1 MTAALLRSKR
11 PIVLITFIAFTIF
24 AGGTFM
30 LHMAPPA
37 AKDKI
42 ADGLLADFL
51 VTFPVLYY
59 FIIVRRLKTSA
70 RSILLMVTVG
80 CAIAYLVLPQHQR
93 GYILQIR
100 KLTSLVELTFIIYA
114 VTKFN
119 KIRIAYKIHQLHF
132 TDPVYNLRS
141 AMADVMGESFLVK
154 VIASELAVLRYGLL
168 FWKRE
173 KSLSPEYTSFSTH
186 KESGYVAIWCILLV
200 AVTVEVIAFHLL
212 LMRWSN
218 TAATIVTILSLY
230 GVIFMIAD
238 LSALIKRKVLLNGD
252 QIILRA
258 GLRWQ
263 VNTNL
268 SNIDSVKKITNDNHS
283 NGACFKGGTIK
294 SNSNL
299 LITFKQPVE
308 VEKLYGQSK
317 KFDSILMC
325 VDDFE
330 GFECCCREIMQRQS
344 LGSIRNY
351 NIKKGMILKPCPLI
365 FIQQKPLSFRL

>member
-1 MTAALLRSKR
+1 MTAAPLRSKR
-11 PIVLITFIAFTIF
+11 PIVLITFIALTIF

-30 LHMAPPA
+30 LHMVPPS

-51 VTFPVLYY
+51 ITFPVLYY
-59 FIIVRRLKTSA
+59 FIIVRRLKISP
-70 RSILLMVTVG
+70 RSILLVITVS

-100 KLTSLVELTFIIYA
+100 KLTSLVELIFIIYA

-119 KIRIAYKIHQLHF
+119 KIRIAYKIHQSHF
-132 TDPVYNLRS
+132 ADPVYNLRS
-141 AMADVMGESFLVK
+141 AMAGVMGESLPVK

-173 KSLSPEYTSFSTH
+173 KSVSSEYTSFSTH
-186 KESGYVAIWCILLV
+186 KESGYVAIWCILLI

-218 TAATIVTILSLY
+218 IAATIVTILSLY

-238 LSALIKRKVLLNGD
+238 LSAIIKRKILISGD
-252 QIILRA
+252 QIILRT
-258 GLRWQ
+258 GLRWL
-263 VNTNL
+263 VNTKL
-268 SNIDSVKKITNDNHS
+268 SNIGSVTKITNDSHS
-283 NGACFKGGTIK
+283 YGNCFKGGAIK

-308 VEKLYGQSK
+308 VEKLYGKSK
-317 KFDSILMC
+317 IFDSILMC

-330 GFECCCREIMQRQS
+330 GFECRITSYTLR
-344 LGSIRNY
+344 
-351 NIKKGMILKPCPLI
+351 
-365 FIQQKPLSFRL
+365 